1 MAGVWGKQ
9 SEAVFSDTMNRRRLR
24 LSYTD
29 RLSWKRNRN
38 SGMRVK
44 RRIPLCF
51 FRFYTGWIC
60 RITVWEN
67 INGIPMNLMRSCR
80 SSHPS
85 EPEPE
90 LYFHGRGRHDRH
102 HGLRAAGIQS
112 PPLRPLL
119 CGCHESRIETE
130 RTEICIRGGSVFYI
144 AWKFLWQ
151 KARCALH
158 KALLPHA
165 DMKLCFVTYIFLF
178 FKFDFIFL
186 LYSSVYVCS
195 PYACSSQ

>member
-1 MAGVWGKQ
+1 
-9 SEAVFSDTMNRRRLR
+9 
-24 LSYTD
+24 
-29 RLSWKRNRN
+29 
-38 SGMRVK
+38 
-44 RRIPLCF
+44 
-51 FRFYTGWIC
+51 
-60 RITVWEN
+60 
-67 INGIPMNLMRSCR
+67 MNLMRSCR

-165 DMKLCFVTYIFLF
+165 DMKLCFVTYILW
-178 FKFDFIFL
+178 KNAAEPGETECGMKNIWDGL
-186 LYSSVYVCS
+186 RREY
-195 PYACSSQ
+195 